1 MQQSQMNILTFRLG
15 GEALAIP
22 AEYLREILE
31 LVPTTRVPQ
40 SGSFATGLINV
51 RGVVVPLA
59 DLRVA
64 LRIPHSPNTE
74 DTRMLVLD
82 VRIGD
87 EKTTVAVLAE
97 QVEEVTTI
105 DRSSIGDVPPVGS
118 PWPSEFVSGVGQ
130 HKDTFV
136 MFPDLDMIFKT
147 YSAADA
153 AKEKVPA

>member
-1 MQQSQMNILTFRLG
+1 MNILTFRLG

-31 LVPTTRVPQ
+31 MVPVTRVPQ

-64 LRIPHSPNTE
+64 LRIPQSPNTE

-82 VRIGD
+82 VRVGD

-97 QVEEVTTI
+97 QVDEVTTI
-105 DRSSIGDVPPVGS
+105 DPKTIGDVPPVGS
-118 PWPSEFVSGVGQ
+118 PWPSEFVSGIGQ
-130 HKDTFV
+130 HKENFV
-136 MFPDLDMIFKT
+136 MFPDLNTIFKT
-147 YSAADA
+147 FSAADA
-153 AKEKVPA
+153 ANEKVPA